1 MSRFRLL
8 PLAAVLTLM
17 SASAAHAQSLP
28 GDAQCDPL
36 DPAVCLQPFPNDFFT
51 QADSTTETGRR
62 LALNDLVM
70 PKSRFG
76 KPIEA
81 SDFNYSDGFS
91 PGSAM
96 ITHVP
101 GLDSIE
107 AFRNSELPAI
117 DRPARSLTSK
127 SPVVVVNTRTLEH
140 QLVWAEVDSN
150 PADPADRNL
159 IIRPAKNLD
168 EGTRYIVALRRLRDA
183 DGKKIPAG
191 EAFAQYR
198 DRKVTDDRSEH
209 MESIFA
215 TLRKA
220 GVGRKNLFLAW
231 DFTVASA
238 QSTTNRMLSIRD
250 RAFEQ
255 LGDHNLADHVVA
267 GKSPTFTINP
277 DLPDDA
283 PTSELPDEVSTDG
296 IRRFADGPLVAQV
309 HGKITVPCFLN
320 APGCPPGAQF
330 SYVPGTDGLVPAQLP
345 GNTTVYDFTCNIPR
359 HDGSLRPALYGHGL
373 LGSQSEINQ
382 GQLKAL
388 GQEHG
393 FLFCAVDWNGMAFRD
408 IPTILQSLQDLSR
421 FPAVTDGVQ
430 QGYLGFMFLGRA
442 MLHDDGLFT
451 DPAFSG
457 LQVDRTALYYDGNS
471 QGGIYG
477 GALTA
482 VSPDILR
489 STLGVPGMNYSTLLT
504 RSTDFDTYAH
514 GNFEGTETPAGL
526 YDNYPSELERPL
538 VLDLMQLLWDR
549 SDPNGYAA
557 HMTHDPLPNT
567 PAHDVLLHVGFGDHQ
582 VADVTTEVEAR
593 TIGARVHRPLLEAG
607 RERYRDRPYPDQESK
622 PFWGVES
629 LGGLGYS
636 ATGSGVVFWDVGP
649 YRGAPERLED
659 CDRGAGDRG
668 TLAAPAGNVPN
679 RLGCDPH
686 EDPRNT
692 VAARVQK
699 SAFLKPDGRIVDVC
713 GGPCFARDY
722 EGGLALVVE
731 GGLAGG

>member
-8 PLAAVLTLM
+8 LLAAVLTLM
-17 SASAAHAQSLP
+17 SASAASAQSLP

-51 QADSTTETGRR
+51 QADGTTETGRR

-70 PKSRFG
+70 PKNRFG

-81 SDFNYSDGFS
+81 ADFNYSDGFS
-91 PGSAM
+91 PGSAL
-96 ITHVP
+96 ITRVP
-101 GLDSIE
+101 GLDDIT
-107 AFRNSELPAI
+107 AFRKSKLPPI
-117 DRPARSLTSK
+117 DDPAQSLSK
-127 SPVVVVNTRTLEH
+127 RSPVVVINTRTGRRH
-140 QLVWAEVDSN
+140 LVWAELDQN
-150 PADPADRNL
+150 PAAPTDRNL
-159 IIRPAKNLD
+159 IVRPAQNFD
-168 EGTRYIVALRRLRDA
+168 EGTRYVVALRGLRTA
-183 DGKKIPAG
+183 TGKRILAGAEFARYRDGKATG
-191 EAFAQYR
+191 ARAA
-198 DRKVTDDRSEH
+198 H
-209 MESIFA
+209 MESIFR
-215 TLRKA
+215 TLKRAK
-220 GVGRKNLFLAW
+220 VRRDSDLFLAW

-250 RAFEQ
+250 RAFAQ
-255 LGDHNLADHVVA
+255 LGDQNLADHVVA
-267 GKSPTFTINP
+267 GSSPSVAINP

-283 PTSELPDEVSTDG
+283 PTSEFPDEVPTDG
-296 IRRFADGPLVAQV
+296 IRHFADGPLVAQV
-309 HGKITVPCFLN
+309 HGKITVPCFLD

-330 SYVPGTDGLVPAQLP
+330 SYVPGSDGLVPAQIP
-345 GNTTVYDFTCNIPR
+345 GNTTEYDFTCNIPR
-359 HDGSLRPALYGHGL
+359 REGPLRPALYGHGL

-514 GNFEGTETPAGL
+514 GNFEGTETEAGL

-538 VLDLMQLLWDR
+538 ILSLMQLLWDR

-593 TIGARVHRPLLEAG
+593 TIGARVHRPLLEEG
-607 RERYRDRPYPDQESK
+607 RPRYRDRPYPDGPSK

-649 YRGAPERLED
+649 YRGAPERLAD

-668 TLAAPAGNVPN
+668 TLPAPAGNVPN

-692 VAARVQK
+692 VAARAQK
-699 SAFLKPDGRIVDVC
+699 SAFLRPDGRIVDVC

-722 EGGLALVVE
+722 FGGGADS
-731 GGLAGG
+731 AP